1 MIEKELLSAA
11 LSATSEGVIIAT
23 VRHDNK
29 PDRIIYGNRAFEKLI
44 GFDNASIINHK
55 YNLLERLSK
64 NTPVTEDEIVKA
76 ITAGKSIQ
84 CIRKSQTKSGDYF
97 WHELSISP
105 VLDESGTLTHIIG
118 VLHNINERI
127 HYQEKIEQQN
137 LLLKRKN
144 QQLDELASHDFL
156 TTLYNRRF
164 FDRELTRLCAFH
176 QRYQIPLSL
185 AFFDIDYFKQ
195 YNDYYGHNAGDRA
208 LRLVAEKI
216 NQHFSREADIC
227 ARYGGEEFVVLSASD
242 SNEAT
247 FLKHVEAVRLNIE
260 QLAIPHKKSTSA
272 KVITVSAGIYVA
284 VPLRGMSPNY
294 FTEEADHAM
303 YQAKQLGRNRVAV
316 ARHIRMASG

>member
-23 VRHDNK
+23 VGHDNK
-29 PDRIIYGNRAFEKLI
+29 PDRIIYGNLAFEKLT
-44 GFDNASIINHK
+44 GFDHESLVTHK
-55 YNLLERLSK
+55 YNLMERLSK
-64 NTPVTEDEIVKA
+64 DTPVTEDDILNA
-76 ITAGKSIQ
+76 IITGKSIQ
-84 CIRKSQTKSGDYF
+84 YIKKSHTKSGDQF
-97 WHELSISP
+97 WNELSISP
-105 VLDESGTLTHIIG
+105 VLDKNGTLTHIIG
-118 VLHNINERI
+118 VLHNISERI
-127 HYQEKIEQQN
+127 HYQEQIEQQN
-137 LLLKRKN
+137 SLLKIKN

-164 FDRELTRLCAFH
+164 FDRELSRLCAFH

-185 AFFDIDYFKQ
+185 AFFDIDHFKQ
-195 YNDYYGHNAGDRA
+195 YNDNYGHNAGDNA
-208 LRLVAEKI
+208 LCLVAEQI
-216 NQHFSREADIC
+216 SQHFSREADIC

-242 SNEAT
+242 SDEAT
-247 FLKHVEAVRLNIE
+247 FLKHVEAVRLKIE
-260 QLAIPHKKSTSA
+260 PLAIPHKKSTSA

-284 VPLRGMSPNY
+284 VPMRGMSPDY